1 MNLWGESPN
10 AIRFGAGMVII
21 DVELDK
27 DHTLTM
33 YCETDQLHLVNA
45 ALEKF
50 IKEENYL
57 NRKYA

>member
-33 YCETDQLHLVNA
+33 YCEDDQLHLVNA

-50 IKEENYL
+50 IKEENVPS
-57 NRKYA
+57 